1 MDNKNFVDLV
11 DKDEYQVFVLCCPAY
26 FPFNFFRHPWFVIN
40 KKGEISRW
48 EVQHFLNKENKSYL
62 YKNFRKPFEGIE
74 MTFFIKRK
82 YKANLLGS
90 LDGPIAEKVIKCIED
105 SQSNYPYRNKY
116 SLIGPNSNT
125 YIQWVLDQFPEFKIK
140 LSFRFIGK
148 NYK

>member
-1 MDNKNFVDLV
+1 MEKFEKLIDKN
-11 DKDEYQVFVLCCPAY
+11 EYQVFIFYCPAY
-26 FPFNFFRHPWFVIN
+26 FPFYFFKHPWFVVN

-48 EVQHFLNKENKSYL
+48 EVQHFLNKENNTYV
-62 YKNFRKPFEGIE
+62 YKDFRKLFEGIE
-74 MTFFIKRK
+74 KTFFIKRK
-82 YKANLLGS
+82 WKANLLGS

-105 SQSNYPYRNKY
+105 SQSNYPYHNKY

-140 LSFRFIGK
+140 LSARFIGK